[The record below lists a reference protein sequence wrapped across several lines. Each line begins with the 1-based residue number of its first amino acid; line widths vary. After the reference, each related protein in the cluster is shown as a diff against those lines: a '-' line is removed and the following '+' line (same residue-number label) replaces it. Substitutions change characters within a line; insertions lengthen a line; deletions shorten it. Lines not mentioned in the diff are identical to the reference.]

1 MPSTPTAPSPLLVL
15 RLRGSQP
22 AMGAQHGALLKR
34 AGGYEAA
41 NAFYPTMAARM
52 LALAVPHA
60 ARRPMEAVVG
70 PALYAAAQVLH
81 GHRRR
86 HFPGYLA
93 RNEAM
98 LAAAKLPRRTAAAML
113 TMDVLQNAVGALGRA
128 GAFPAHVARF
138 AAIPA
143 CSSVAVWGGASDDG
157 ALRHA
162 RTFDFPGATLWSA
175 QPAVVFC
182 EPDEGVRY
190 GFVTTR
196 GADLPGV
203 TGFNEAGITV
213 TAHTRFHRDVRAT
226 GASIAD
232 LGHEIVRRART
243 LDEAA
248 AVARAVGSS
257 SSWGLLVSSAAERSA
272 LVIETSGAAVEA
284 TRARRDAEHLACTN
298 RYLAASLREGQVTTS
313 PAFATDSD
321 ARCHRLDER
330 VRGALHGLSGD
341 DLEALLGDYRAPDAS
356 DAADGVQRLS
366 GDCVVSAMAAK
377 AIVAEPEAR
386 RIRVSV
392 GRAPAG
398 LGPYVT
404 VPWSWDGEVGEVP
417 VESAPGQATGRTH
430 RGDALTDEDRA
441 TARLYAEA
449 GHAHLEGAEPREVR
463 RRFEELVRR
472 APREPGFRTV
482 AAFFAMIGDDLA
494 TAREHLRVALS
505 LEGGAIRRAR
515 LLLWQ
520 SRVLAALGE
529 AREADALRAELRAT
543 RGEATQALRDEA
555 ATDARRPVSRA
566 RLRRVAP
573 DVFLI
578 DAALTV

>member
-1 MPSTPTAPSPLLVL
+1 
-15 RLRGSQP
+15 
-22 AMGAQHGALLKR
+22 MGAQHGALLR
-34 AGGYEAA
+34 RFGGYQAA

-70 PALYAAAQVLH
+70 PMLLAAAQVLH
-81 GHRRR
+81 RYRGR
-86 HFPGYLA
+86 HFANYLA

-98 LAAAKLPRRTAAAML
+98 LAAAGMPARTAVAML
-113 TMDVLQNAVGALGRA
+113 TMDVLQNAVGVLGRA
-128 GAFPAHVARF
+128 GAFPAHVASF

-143 CSSVAVWGGASDDG
+143 CSSVAVWGDASDDG

-182 EPDEGVRY
+182 DPDEGVRY

-203 TGFNEAGITV
+203 TGFNEAGITI
-213 TAHTRFHRDVRAT
+213 TAHTRFHRDVRGT
-226 GASIAD
+226 GAAIAD

-243 LDEAA
+243 LDEA
-248 AVARAVGSS
+248 VSIARDVGAS

-272 LVIETSGAAVEA
+272 VVIETSGAAVEA
-284 TRARRDAEHLACTN
+284 TRARREAQHLATTN
-298 RYLAASLREGQVTTS
+298 RYLAEPLREGQTTTS
-313 PAFATDSD
+313 AAFANDSD
-321 ARCHRLDER
+321 ARYHRLNDR
-330 VRGALHGLSGD
+330 VRGAVGGLSGD
-341 DLEALLGDYRAPDAS
+341 DLESLLGDYCAPDAC
-356 DAADGVQRLS
+356 DAGEGVQRLS
-366 GDCVVSAMAAK
+366 GDCVVSAMAAQ

-386 RIRVSV
+386 CIRVSV
-392 GRAPAG
+392 GSAPAG

-404 VPWSWDGEVGEVP
+404 VPWSWDGDVGEVA
-417 VESAPGQATGRTH
+417 VASATGQGTGRSH
-430 RGDALTDEDRA
+430 RGGALTDEDRA
-441 TARLYAEA
+441 TARMYAEA
-449 GHAHLEGAEPREVR
+449 GQAHLEGAPPREVR
-463 RRFEELVRR
+463 RRFEEIVRR

-482 AAFFAMIGDDLA
+482 AAFFAMMGDDLA
-494 TAREHLRVALS
+494 AARDHLRVALS
-505 LEGGAIRRAR
+505 LEGGAVRRAR

-529 AREADALRAELRAT
+529 AREADALRAELRAMTGEGT
-543 RGEATQALRDEA
+543 RVMRDEA
-555 ATDARRPVSRA
+555 AADAKRPVSRG
-566 RLRRVAP
+566 RLRRVVP
-573 DVFLI
+573 EVFLI

>member
-1 MPSTPTAPSPLLVL
+1 MQPTPASNPLLVL

-22 AMGAQHGALLKR
+22 EMGAQHGALLR
-34 AGGYEAA
+34 RLGGYQAA

-70 PALYAAAQVLH
+70 PALFAAAQVLH
-81 GHRRR
+81 RHRRR
-86 HFPGYLA
+86 HFPGYVA

-98 LAAAKLPRRTAAAML
+98 LVAAGERRETAVAML
-113 TMDVLQNAVGALGRA
+113 TMDVLQNAVGVLGRA
-128 GAFPAHVARF
+128 GALPAHVARF

-162 RTFDFPGATLWSA
+162 RNFDFPGATLWSA

-182 EPDEGVRY
+182 DPDEGLRY

-203 TGFNEAGITV
+203 TGFNEAGITI
-213 TAHTRFHRDVRAT
+213 TAHTRFHRDVRGT

-243 LDEAA
+243 LDDAVS
-248 AVARAVGSS
+248 VAREVGSS
-257 SSWGLLVSSAAERSA
+257 SSWGLMVSSAAERSA
-272 LVIETSGAAVEA
+272 VVIETSGRALEA
-284 TRARRDAEHLACTN
+284 TRPRRDAQHLACTN
-298 RYLAASLREGQVTTS
+298 RYLAPPLREGQVTSS
-313 PAFATDSD
+313 PAFAIDSD

-330 VRGALHGLSGD
+330 VKGAVGGLSGD

-356 DAADGVQRLS
+356 DAAGDVQRLS
-366 GDCVVSAMAAK
+366 GDCVVSAMAAQS
-377 AIVAEPEAR
+377 IVAEPEAR
-386 RIRVSV
+386 QIRVSV
-392 GRAPAG
+392 GRAPTG

-404 VPWSWDGEVGEVP
+404 VPWSWDGDVGEVP
-417 VESAPGQATGRTH
+417 VELAAGEGTGRTH
-430 RGDALTDEDRA
+430 RGGSLSDDDRA

-449 GHAHLEGAEPREVR
+449 GQAHLEGADPREVR

-472 APREPGFRTV
+472 APREPGFRTL

-494 TAREHLRVALS
+494 AAREHLRVALS
-505 LEGGAIRRAR
+505 LESGAVRRAR

-529 AREADALRAELRAT
+529 AREADALRAELTAT
-543 RGEATQALRDEA
+543 TGEGTRALRDEA
-555 ATDARRPVSRA
+555 AKDERRPVSRA
-566 RLRRVAP
+566 RLRRVVP
-573 DVFLI
+573 EVFLI